1 MRRARTSPWP
11 SPGSTWSDGGILG
24 HEEHRRAG
32 ARPVRVFVVTASD
45 SRGEAEDASGAF
57 LKSALVSAGHVLAGY
72 RVVRDEPDEVRAALA
87 AAVDAG
93 ADAVVVNGGTGIS
106 GRDRTY
112 EAVAGLLEKRLD
124 GFGELFRWL
133 SFQEIGSA
141 AMLSRAVAGTWR
153 GRAVFSVPGSTA
165 AVRLAWER
173 LIAPEL
179 GHVVFELGKNAP
191 RPGGG

>member
-1 MRRARTSPWP
+1 
-11 SPGSTWSDGGILG
+11 
-24 HEEHRRAG
+24 
-32 ARPVRVFVVTASD
+32 
-45 SRGEAEDASGAF
+45 
-57 LKSALVSAGHVLAGY
+57 VLAGY
-72 RVVRDEPDEVRAALA
+72 RLVRDEPDEVRAALA
-87 AAVDAG
+87 AAADAG
-93 ADAVVVNGGTGIS
+93 AEAVVVNGGTGIS

-124 GFGELFRWL
+124 GFGEIFRWL

-153 GRAVFSVPGSTA
+153 GRVVFSVPGSTA

-179 GHVVFELGKNAP
+179 GHVVFELGKHAP
-191 RPGGG
+191 RPGGE